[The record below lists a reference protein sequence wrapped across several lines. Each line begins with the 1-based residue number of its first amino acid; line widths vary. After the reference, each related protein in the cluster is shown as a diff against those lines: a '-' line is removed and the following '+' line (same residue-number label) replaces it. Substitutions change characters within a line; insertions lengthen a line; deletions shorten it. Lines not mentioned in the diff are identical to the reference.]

1 MKIKGL
7 ERIRFLTPGFAA
19 VMTLGMEALVGA
31 ITYLTGGTQFALT
44 HLMYIPIILAAY
56 YLNLWGAFSYA
67 VIGGLILGPWMPM
80 NVNSNIAQ
88 TGPDFIFRTCIFIL
102 VGMISGLLFQPIKMN
117 TSEQLHISFMEART
131 GLSNL
136 NKLRYEISVL
146 THEKREFSM
155 LAFRIANLFDINAY
169 VDYSIGEKSILYVA
183 EKLENIFGKP
193 NVFMTSMDTYMILL
207 PNTILEH
214 ANAMAIKAAGILAAP
229 VTIDGLM
236 VRLEVQCAALHSPS
250 HGTNTDELLRKLK
263 IALDRNGQE
272 HSQTPVVFNDEMI
285 RQNREKFETLTA
297 LYAAIQKD
305 EFFMVYQPVI
315 HVASRTISG
324 VEGLLRWN
332 HPNIHMG
339 PGEFINIAEK
349 AGFINEIT
357 KWVIQHSVQQIR
369 IWQDAGIRTKI
380 AVNVSSKDL
389 NDDSV
394 ISYAQE
400 CVKTN
405 GIDPQLL
412 GFELTER
419 VIMENEAKVKTL
431 LSRMRAM
438 GVDISIDDFGTGYNS
453 LIQLVT
459 LPIAYLKIDKF
470 FIDHIEYENN
480 QAVIRETIR
489 LAHSLKMEVVAEGV
503 ETERQLQLLEKMDCD
518 NIQGY
523 YFSKPL
529 SAKEY
534 IEFATTYQQNLKIGG
549 IK

>member
-7 ERIRFLTPGFAA
+7 ERIRFLTPGLAA
-19 VMTLGMEALVGA
+19 VVTLGMEALVGA
-31 ITYLTGGTQFALT
+31 ITYLAGGTQFALT

-56 YLNLWGAFSYA
+56 YLNLWGAISSA

-80 NVNSNIAQ
+80 NVNGNVAQ
-88 TGPDFIFRTCIFIL
+88 TNPDFIFRTCIFML
-102 VGMISGLLFQPIKMN
+102 VGMIAGLLFQPIKTN

-136 NKLRYEISVL
+136 NTLRYEISAL
-146 THEKREFSM
+146 THEKKKFSM

-169 VDYSIGEKSILYVA
+169 VDYSIGEKSFLYVA
-183 EKLENIFGKP
+183 EKLENVFGKQ
-193 NVFMTSMDTYMILL
+193 NVFMASMDTYMILL
-207 PNTILEH
+207 PNTLLEY
-214 ANAMAIKAAGILAAP
+214 ANAMAIKAEDILAAP
-229 VTIDGLM
+229 VTMDGLV

-250 HGTNTDELLRKLK
+250 HGTDTDELLRKLK
-263 IALDRNGQE
+263 IALDRNNQE

-297 LYAAIQKD
+297 LYAAIQKN

-315 HVASRTISG
+315 HVASRTIRG

-332 HPNIHMG
+332 HTNIHMG

-400 CVKTN
+400 CIKTN

-419 VIMENEAKVKTL
+419 VITENEAKVRTL
-431 LSRMRAM
+431 LNRMRAM
-438 GVDISIDDFGTGYNS
+438 GVNISIDDFGTGYNS

-459 LPIAYLKIDKF
+459 LPIACLKIDKF

-489 LAHSLKMEVVAEGV
+489 LAHSLKMEVIAEGV
-503 ETERQLQLLEKMDCD
+503 ETERQLHLLEKMDCD

-534 IEFATTYQQNLKIGG
+534 IEFATAYQQNSKSGE